1 MVLSI
6 LWFFC
11 FPHKILSEIWEKDM
25 SEEIYIEASRD
36 GFEFISLDCLENHFQ
51 VTLELEEPFDGVF
64 YTRGSYKQGKPPCYF
79 HGDGSTM
86 ATLKIPFDGVFYTR
100 GSYKQG
106 KPPCY
111 FHGDGSTLA
120 NLKIPYDGCKTVK
133 KDGNYTNTVILQV
146 KIPNVA
152 LNYNI

>member
-1 MVLSI
+1 MKRKKYIDVMVLSI
-6 LWFFC
+6 LLFFC

-36 GFEFISLDCLENHFQ
+36 GFEFISLDCLEKHFQ
-51 VTLELEEPFDGVF
+51 VTLELEE
-64 YTRGSYKQGKPPCYF
+64 
-79 HGDGSTM
+79 
-86 ATLKIPFDGVFYTR
+86 PFDGVFYTR

-152 LNYNI
+152 LNHNIYYNMNRT